1 LQALLAAHPELPPDQ
16 ICIEI
21 LENTAL
27 DDFSSVTRLIHNCAS
42 QGIRFALDDFGTG
55 FSSLSY
61 LRDLPFDVIKLD
73 GSFVRGM
80 HDNAKDGAIVR
91 AVATLCQEAG
101 MDLVAEGIETEQQ
114 LATVSAL
121 GVTEGQGYLLAR
133 PMPATE
139 LDALIER
146 GTLLTARASH
156 PEQD

>member
-1 LQALLAAHPELPPDQ
+1 
-16 ICIEI
+16 
-21 LENTAL
+21 
-27 DDFSSVTRLIHNCAS
+27 
-42 QGIRFALDDFGTG
+42 
-55 FSSLSY
+55 
-61 LRDLPFDVIKLD
+61 
-73 GSFVRGM
+73 
-80 HDNAKDGAIVR
+80 
-91 AVATLCQEAG
+91 

>member
-1 LQALLAAHPELPPDQ
+1 MGYR
-16 ICIEI
+16 
-21 LENTAL
+21 
-27 DDFSSVTRLIHNCAS
+27 V
-42 QGIRFALDDFGTG
+42 ALDDFGTG

-146 GTLLTARASH
+146 GTLLTTRASH
-156 PEQD
+156 PEQA